1 MLLTFGAGCALSDA
15 DGQPSAGW
23 IGNEWVSTHAIFIDH
38 EDNLWLVDHVGHTI
52 TKASK
57 TGKREMILCPHGVI
71 RRTDEDIAEVIG
83 VGCEPSETQSQA
95 RSPPLPS
102 PTFSPPCC
110 CCCWRRWRCCV
121 CLCMLLRCVC

>member
-1 MLLTFGAGCALSDA
+1 MLLTFGAAVLSLTT

-71 RRTDEDIAEVIG
+71 RRTDEDMAEVIG

-95 RSPPLPS
+95 RSSPPLTS
-102 PTFSPPCC
+102 PTFAPPC
-110 CCCWRRWRCCV
+110 RC
-121 CLCMLLRCVC
+121 

>member
-1 MLLTFGAGCALSDA
+1 MLLTFGAGYALSDA

-110 CCCWRRWRCCV
+110 CCC
-121 CLCMLLRCVC
+121 CLVVVLLLLCLLLF

>member
-95 RSPPLPS
+95 RVPPFAHLLPA
-102 PTFSPPCC
+102 
-110 CCCWRRWRCCV
+110 
-121 CLCMLLRCVC
+121 LLLLLVVVVLLLLFLLLF